1 VPVPSRAASRIGYF
15 LSCAAYSPRELIEQA
30 VLAQQAGFEALWIS
44 DHFHPW
50 NDEQDE
56 GSFVWP
62 VVGALSQACDL
73 PVTTAVTC
81 PSMRLRP
88 TLVAQAAASAHVML
102 DGKFTLGVGFGESLD
117 DSRSGGPDTAGLR
130 LEILREA
137 VELIRELW
145 TGETVDHCGEFFTVE
160 NARIY
165 SIRRDPPPIQVS
177 GSDEAAIQL
186 AAEIGDGYITT
197 SRDER
202 LLKAFRSAAPD
213 KPTTLGYQVAW
224 TNTADEPG
232 RHVEELLASIE
243 AGFDDVYVANLGPH
257 YAEMIRNYGE
267 RVLPEVRRQP
277 GLRSG

>member
-1 VPVPSRAASRIGYF
+1 VAAPSRAEPRIGYF

-30 VLAQQAGFEALWIS
+30 ILAQQAGFEALWIS

-50 NDEQDE
+50 NDETDE

-62 VVGALSQACDL
+62 VVGALSQVCEL
-73 PVTTAVTC
+73 PVTAAVTC

-88 TLVAQAAASAHVML
+88 NLVAQAAASAHVML
-102 DGKFTLGVGFGESLD
+102 DGKFTLGVGFGEPAD
-117 DSRSGGPDTAGLR
+117 DSLGAAPDPAGLR
-130 LEILREA
+130 LDILREA

-145 TGETVDHCGEFFTVE
+145 TGETVDHRGEFFTVE

-165 SIRRDPPPIQVS
+165 TIRPDPPPIQVS
-177 GSDEAAIQL
+177 GSDEAAVLL

-197 SRDER
+197 SRDEQ

-224 TNTADEPG
+224 ANSADETG
-232 RHVEELLASIE
+232 RHVEELLATIE

-257 YAEMIRNYGE
+257 CAEMIRTYGE
-267 RVLPEVRRQP
+267 RVLPEVRTQP
-277 GLRSG
+277 GLWRG